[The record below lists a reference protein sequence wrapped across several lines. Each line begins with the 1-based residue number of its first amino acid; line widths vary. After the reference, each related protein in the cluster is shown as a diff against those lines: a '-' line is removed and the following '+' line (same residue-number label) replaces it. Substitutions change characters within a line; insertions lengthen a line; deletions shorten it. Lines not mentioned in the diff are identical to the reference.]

1 MIQQAQDSR
10 GQTVRIGDRVRF
22 RGQEFTVKGF
32 GPKEGR
38 FDTHVV
44 YFEEP
49 VEHTPETPDEIS
61 IDLLKGSRDE

>member
-10 GQTVRIGDRVRF
+10 GQTVRAGDLVVF

-49 VEHTPETPDEIS
+49 VEHTTEVPDEIS
-61 IDLLKGSRDE
+61 IDLVPGGVR